1 MNLSGSCPEHSSEPK
16 SSSDVSD
23 TLSQI
28 LMFPKP
34 RLSRKR
40 KPALTSKAV
49 TITDCEVLAEI
60 KEKKEE
66 KAKKEAEKEAWKLKW
81 EQKKKEREADKAAR
95 KNEVWKRKEARE
107 AAKEAI
113 KVKGHTKD
121 RGNIE
126 KAIEKLTLSEQSDS
140 ESDAQCPK
148 CGLTF
153 QEDGSNSV
161 WVCCD
166 GCQAWLDFNCTG
178 LPDPDDLPEV
188 YYCCS
193 SCVP

>member
-1 MNLSGSCPEHSSEPK
+1 M
-16 SSSDVSD
+16 
-23 TLSQI
+23 
-28 LMFPKP
+28 
-34 RLSRKR
+34 
-40 KPALTSKAV
+40 
-49 TITDCEVLAEI
+49 
-60 KEKKEE
+60 
-66 KAKKEAEKEAWKLKW
+66 
-81 EQKKKEREADKAAR
+81 R

-121 RGNIE
+121 RCNIE

-161 WVCCD
+161 WVCVMVVWP
-166 GCQAWLDFNCTG
+166 GWISTVQAYLILMISLKCIIVVG
-178 LPDPDDLPEV
+178 LV
-188 YYCCS
+188 CYN
-193 SCVP
+193 

>member
-1 MNLSGSCPEHSSEPK
+1 M
-16 SSSDVSD
+16 
-23 TLSQI
+23 
-28 LMFPKP
+28 
-34 RLSRKR
+34 
-40 KPALTSKAV
+40 
-49 TITDCEVLAEI
+49 
-60 KEKKEE
+60 
-66 KAKKEAEKEAWKLKW
+66 
-81 EQKKKEREADKAAR
+81 R

-126 KAIEKLTLSEQSDS
+126 KAIEKLTPSEQSDS
-140 ESDAQCPK
+140 DCDAQCPK

-193 SCVP
+193 SCVL